1 MPRTIMQKKKERN
14 IGHMHNSIKPDG
26 KGPLSIMDE
35 IIKIFISYLGQL

>member
-1 MPRTIMQKKKERN
+1 MPRTIMQNKKRN

>member
-1 MPRTIMQKKKERN
+1 MPRTIMQKKN
-14 IGHMHNSIKPDG
+14 IGHMHMHNSIKPDG